1 MMLSLLATLF
11 LVIAQSDAACYDT
24 AGNKHDT
31 FLPCNAS
38 ANVSVCCGAS
48 DYCLDNGLCL
58 DAGGDNI
65 FTVQGC
71 TSAQWEA
78 PCKQYCPGL
87 PRELKTDGQYI
98 IPPGVPNLNPSF

>member
-1 MMLSLLATLF
+1 MLFISLILATLF
-11 LVIAQSDAACYDT
+11 AVIVETEATCYDT
-24 AGNKHDT
+24 GGSIHDN
-31 FLPCNAS
+31 FVPCNA
-38 ANVSVCCGAS
+38 AAEVSVCCGRN

-71 TSAQWEA
+71 TSQTWEA

-87 PRELKTDGQYI
+87 PREFENILDA
-98 IPPGVPNLNPSF
+98 S